1 MPSWRAD
8 WPHAG
13 DRPATQH
20 PESER
25 YAFVV
30 GKLRWVGDCRVR
42 GLSNPG
48 KQTQGRRE
56 LVRLRRLIA
65 PPYLLECD
73 DIGINLAQRLEQC
86 RLPVPPARAESPP
99 DIPRHHPHPTTD
111 HRFHA
116 AILQL
121 DSTLSYMTACCL

>member
-1 MPSWRAD
+1 MPSWGAD

-20 PESER
+20 SESER

-42 GLSNPG
+42 GLSKPG
-48 KQTQGRRE
+48 KQTQGRRG

-65 PPYLLECD
+65 PPNLLECD
-73 DIGINLAQRLEQC
+73 DIGINLAQRLAM
-86 RLPVPPARAESPP
+86 PAASEGRIATRYSTKSPSP
-99 DIPRHHPHPTTD
+99 D
-111 HRFHA
+111 HRPQIPCGHS
-116 AILQL
+116 L
-121 DSTLSYMTACCL
+121 T